1 MILKYK
7 MNKAIIVFC
16 FCLLSK
22 SSFSQT
28 YFPPNN
34 STVWDTISY
43 LNLNWCQNK
52 IDSLYSFLETNNTK
66 SFILLKNGKIV
77 LEQYFNGHSDTS
89 NWYWASA
96 GKTITSFLVGMAQEE
111 GYLEITDTTSNYL
124 GNGWTSCNLI
134 QEKKITIWNQLTMTT
149 GLDDSDSFDCTN
161 DTCLEYL
168 SDPGTRWAYHN
179 APYTLL
185 RPVIESATG
194 QGINLYNYQ
203 KLLNPIGMNGIFLY
217 SGYNNIFNSTTRSM
231 ARFGLLILNN
241 GNWDGNQI
249 MSDTNYFNQMLNTS
263 QMLNKSY
270 GYLWWLNGKSS
281 SMIPGNQFVFNSD
294 ITPNAPDD
302 LVSALGKNGQIINV
316 VPSENLVW
324 IRMGEAPD
332 SSLVPLNFNV
342 AIWNYIN
349 ELPCSTLSIVDNTG
363 QGTRKL
369 IEIVDVLGRKSRKLK
384 NQPLFYIYDDGSVQ
398 KRVILE

>member
-1 MILKYK
+1 
-7 MNKAIIVFC
+7 
-16 FCLLSK
+16 
-22 SSFSQT
+22 
-28 YFPPNN
+28 
-34 STVWDTISY
+34 
-43 LNLNWCQNK
+43 
-52 IDSLYSFLETNNTK
+52 
-66 SFILLKNGKIV
+66 
-77 LEQYFNGHSDTS
+77 
-89 NWYWASA
+89 
-96 GKTITSFLVGMAQEE
+96 MAQEE

-149 GLDDSDSFDCTN
+149 GLDDSVSFDCTN

>member
-1 MILKYK
+1 MKK
-7 MNKAIIVFC
+7 VIIVFC
-16 FCLLSK
+16 FCLFSK
-22 SSFSQT
+22 SSISQT

-149 GLDDSDSFDCTN
+149 GLDDSLSFDCTN
-161 DTCLEYL
+161 DTCLVYL

-185 RPVIESATG
+185 RPVIENATG

-203 KLLNPIGMNGIFLY
+203 KLLSPIGMNGIFMY
-217 SGYNNIFNSTTRSM
+217 SGFNNIFNSTTRSM

-249 MSDTNYFNQMLNTS
+249 MSDTNYFNQMLNSS

-281 SMIPGNQFVFNSD
+281 SMLPGSQFVFNSD

-332 SSLVPLNFNV
+332 SSLVPRNFNI

-363 QGTRKL
+363 QGSRKL

-384 NQPLFYIYDDGSVQ
+384 NQPLFYIYDDGSVE
-398 KRVILE
+398 KRIILE

>member
-1 MILKYK
+1 
-7 MNKAIIVFC
+7 MNKVIIVFC
-16 FCLLSK
+16 FCLFSK

-34 STVWDTISY
+34 STEWDTISY

-52 IDSLYSFLETNNTK
+52 IDSLYSFLDNNNTK

-111 GYLEITDTTSNYL
+111 GYLEITDTTSDYL
-124 GNGWTSCNLI
+124 GNGWTNCNLI

-149 GLDDSDSFDCTN
+149 GLDDNVSFDCTN
-161 DTCLEYL
+161 DTCLLYF

-185 RPVIESATG
+185 RPVIENATG

-217 SGYNNIFNSTTRSM
+217 SGYNNIFNSTSRSM

-241 GNWDGNQI
+241 GKWDGNQI
-249 MSDTNYFNQMLNTS
+249 MSDTNYFNQMLHTS
-263 QMLNKSY
+263 QMLNESY

-281 SMIPGNQFVFNSD
+281 YMLPGSQFVFNGD

-332 SSLVPLNFNV
+332 SSLVPHNFNIAV
-342 AIWNYIN
+342 WNYIN
-349 ELPCSTLSIVDNTG
+349 DLPCSTSSIDDYTG
-363 QGTRKL
+363 KDTRKL
-369 IEIVDVLGRKSRKLK
+369 IEIIDVLGRKSRKLK
-384 NQPLFYIYDDGSVQ
+384 NQPLFYIYDDGSVE

>member
-1 MILKYK
+1 
-7 MNKAIIVFC
+7 MNKVIIVFC
-16 FCLLSK
+16 FCLFYK

-28 YFPPNN
+28 YFPPTN
-34 STVWDTISY
+34 STEWDTISY

-149 GLDDSDSFDCTN
+149 GLDDSVSFDCTN

>member
-1 MILKYK
+1 MKKLLVIFLCFPIIL
-7 MNKAIIVFC
+7 
-16 FCLLSK
+16 
-22 SSFSQT
+22 FSQT

-34 STVWDTISY
+34 STVWDTFSHV
-43 LNLNWCQNK
+43 NLNWCQNK
-52 IDSLYSFLETNNTK
+52 IDSLYSFLDTNNTK
-66 SFILLKNGKIV
+66 SFVLLKNGKIV

-111 GYLEITDTTSNYL
+111 GYLEITDTTSDYL
-124 GNGWTSCNLI
+124 GDGWTNCNLI

-149 GLDDSDSFDCTN
+149 GLDDSVSFDCTN
-161 DTCLEYL
+161 DTCLVYL

-185 RPVIESATG
+185 RPVIENATG
-194 QGINLYNYQ
+194 QGINLYAYQ
-203 KLLNPIGMNGIFLY
+203 KLLNPIGMNGLFLY
-217 SGYNNIFNSTTRSM
+217 SGYNNIFNSTARSM

-241 GNWDGNQI
+241 GKWDGNQI

-263 QMLNKSY
+263 QMLNESY
-270 GYLWWLNGKSS
+270 GYLWWLNGKTS
-281 SMIPGNQFVFNSD
+281 SMFPGIQFIFNGD

-332 SSLVPLNFNV
+332 SSLVPHDLNI

-349 ELPCSTLSIVDNTG
+349 DLPCTTLSIEDY
-363 QGTRKL
+363 QGKDTRKL
-369 IEIVDVLGRKSRKLK
+369 IEIVDVLGRESKQLK
-384 NQPLFYIYDDGSVQ
+384 NQPLFYIYDDGTVE
-398 KRVILE
+398 KKIILE